1 MILFFLCVLGINQNQ
16 FDAATAVLRSYFNCD
31 NTVATVG
38 SRYYEPSEMACGARL
53 RYLNNYEIQYTRG
66 DIIIGDQAAE
76 TLYVTGY
83 FYNNGNIIIIND
95 GVLNVKNADFN
106 LDGNIMISNSGKAFI
121 DSSSAKF
128 LQHYIYQYIIS
139 VVDSGYFSLTNADT
153 RFNGYPINVFLQG
166 DARIFMDNV
175 VNQDWITA
183 VIFER
188 GNVFLNDVGITG
200 EWLFDHST
208 YAEFHNVNNLLT
220 WYFFND
226 SSLVDFVF
234 PAGDTVYGYYFDS
247 TLSGVSGVGYH
258 VEIDSSTD
266 CMWAVIPLRGSDI
279 TINDSELR
287 VTGLMFEGVDSF
299 DISGLVNGLHYNDYV
314 LPITDRN
321 YHLINTSVQTWNLY
335 PSDSSYVHLTSSIFG
350 ELCGFANSYTVI
362 ENAFCDGSG
371 GHIEASSN
379 AFVCVVLSSIMTD
392 VITKDHGICF
402 LGYCSMPL
410 GHIWITGS
418 SVGIIVNSQFPEEPV
433 VSDTSIVF
441 VAAVTAPSEASVD
454 DTVGIIG
461 SAWVDVGPY
470 QPLDFDHYQL
480 FYRLA
485 GDSVWSPVAGQRY
498 VEVRWDTLDYWNTA
512 GLVPGD
518 YEVRLV
524 LKDTAGDS
532 VEALKQIRLTAQTVV
547 EKRFPPVLSP
557 GVEVKRLGPR
567 LFYIDRGISKVMIDI
582 YDITGRKVHQLREDE
597 RYWKAP
603 GSGIYFLKGGD
614 TPLSEKLVAF

>member
-1 MILFFLCVLGINQNQ
+1 MILFLLCVLTIDQNQ
-16 FDAATAVLRSYFNCD
+16 LDAAMELMRDYSNRE
-31 NTVATVG
+31 NTVTTEV
-38 SRYYEPSEMACGARL
+38 RYSEL
-53 RYLNNYEIQYTRG
+53 RESPCRAPMQYLHDYEIPYTRD

-76 TLYVTGY
+76 TLYVSGY
-83 FYNNGNIIIIND
+83 FYNHGNIIIIND

-106 LDGNIMISNSGKAFI
+106 LDGNIMINNSGKALI
-121 DSSSAKF
+121 DSSSVNF
-128 LQHYIYQYIIS
+128 LQHYIYQYAI
-139 VVDSGYFSLTNADT
+139 VATDSGYFSMTNSSS
-153 RFNGYPINVFLQG
+153 RFNGYPINLNLQKS
-166 DARIFMDNV
+166 ARLYMDNV
-175 VNQDWITA
+175 VHEDWITA
-183 VIFER
+183 VIFEN
-188 GNVFLNDVGITG
+188 GNVVLNNVGICG
-200 EWLFDHST
+200 EWLFDHSA
-208 YAEFHNVNNLLT
+208 YAEFHNTRTLLT
-220 WYFFND
+220 WYFLGD
-226 SSLVDFVF
+226 SSYIDFTF
-234 PAGDTVYGYYFDS
+234 PPGDTVYGFYFDS
-247 TLSGVSGVGYH
+247 TLSNISGINYH
-258 VEIDSSTD
+258 VEIDSAVD
-266 CMWAVIPLRGSDI
+266 CMWAAIPLKGSDV
-279 TINDSELR
+279 TIRDSELR

-299 DISGLVNGLHYNDYV
+299 DVSGLVNGLHYNDYL
-314 LPITDRN
+314 LPIADRN

-335 PSDSSYVHLTSSIFG
+335 PFDSSYVHLTSSIFG
-350 ELCGFANSYTVI
+350 ELCGFADSYTVI

-379 AFVCVVLSSIMTD
+379 AFVFVVLSSIMTD

-433 VSDTSIVF
+433 VFDTSIVF

-461 SAWVDVGPY
+461 SAWIDVGPY

-480 FYRLA
+480 FYRPA

-532 VEALKQIRLTAQTVV
+532 VEALKQIRLTAQTVA

-557 GVEVKRLGPR
+557 GVEVKRFGPR

-582 YDITGRKVHQLREDE
+582 YDITGRKVHQLGEDE